1 MPDEPIAHKQPSN
14 LVLRIMSALVLA
26 PVVLLAIWAGGLIFA
41 ALVIL
46 IAVLGFWEW
55 TQMSGLRSPEWTR
68 YALAGTIAIGLLALY
83 FRQWEIAAIFLV
95 TPGVAAVVIG
105 CAAPPSWWAGMG
117 TFYVALPA
125 AGLIVVRESGA
136 GGLAAVIFIMLVVWA
151 TDIAAYF
158 GGRAIGGPKLWP
170 QVSPKKTWSGGLSGL
185 AAALLVGGFMS
196 AWLFGSPRIGDLFT
210 AAVLSVFSQAGDF
223 LESGVKRRFG
233 YKDSGNL
240 IPGHG
245 GVLDR
250 VDGLF
255 GAAAVALLL
264 VAVGAGSILPDLG
277 AIRG

>member
-1 MPDEPIAHKQPSN
+1 MADEPVIRKQPNN
-14 LVLRIMSALVLA
+14 LALRIMSALVLA

-55 TQMSGLRSPEWTR
+55 TEMSGLRSPEWVR
-68 YALAGTIAIGLLALY
+68 YALAISVAAGLLALY
-83 FRQWEIAAIFLV
+83 FRQWEIAVIFMV

-105 CAAPPSWWAGMG
+105 CAAPQFWWAGMG

-125 AGLIVVRESGA
+125 VGLILVREDAS

-170 QVSPKKTWSGGLSGL
+170 QVSPKKTWSGGLTGL
-185 AAALLVGGFMS
+185 AAALLVGGLTS
-196 AWLFGSPRIGDLFT
+196 AWLFGAPRTGDIV
-210 AAVLSVFSQAGDF
+210 AAGILSVFSQAGDF

-255 GAAAVALLL
+255 GAAAVALVLG
-264 VAVGAGSILPDLG
+264 VVGTGSILPDLG
-277 AIRG
+277 ATGS